1 MSARTHPRQHAPDA
15 IGGDA
20 GARSDGGGP
29 RAVATVPR
37 GAATVPRTVTTG
49 PTAVATLPPGAA
61 AGPRPGGPRSG
72 GLRAAGLRSG
82 GPRAGGTGLRW
93 WSVVLPVVGFSVLF
107 LLMTGAG
114 QAQAA
119 APPSPLSFLGWIQL
133 ALSGF

>member
-20 GARSDGGGP
+20 EARSDGG
-29 RAVATVPR
+29 
-37 GAATVPRTVTTG
+37 G